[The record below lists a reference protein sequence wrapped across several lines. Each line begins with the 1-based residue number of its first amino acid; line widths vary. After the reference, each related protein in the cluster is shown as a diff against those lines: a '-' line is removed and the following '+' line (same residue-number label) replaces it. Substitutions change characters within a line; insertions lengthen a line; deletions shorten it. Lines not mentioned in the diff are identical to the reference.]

1 MVLKGYFI
9 KRLGEYPKL
18 FTREKARTVRN
29 FHKTMDNYKE
39 TPSKSN
45 NLAEELGLGKIFIK
59 DESHRFGLNAFKAL
73 GGSMQLLNLYVK
85 N

>member
-1 MVLKGYFI
+1 MLFEKGGI
-9 KRLGEYPKL
+9 KGVFHKKIGGEYPKL

-39 TPSKSN
+39 TPLVSLD

-59 DESHRFGLNAFKAL
+59 D
-73 GGSMQLLNLYVK
+73 
-85 N
+85 